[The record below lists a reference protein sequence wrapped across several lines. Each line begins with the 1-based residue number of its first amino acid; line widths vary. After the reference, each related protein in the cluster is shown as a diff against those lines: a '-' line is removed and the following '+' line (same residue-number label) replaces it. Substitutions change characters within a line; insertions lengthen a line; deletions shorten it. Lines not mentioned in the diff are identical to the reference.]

1 MQTAKQLMTTA
12 IISVTP
18 ETSVKELASIL
29 DSNKI
34 SGVPVLDSAGA
45 LVGVVTENDLID
57 QGKKLHIPT
66 VITIL
71 DSFFFLESTEKM
83 DKEMKKI
90 AGATVADICSTELIT
105 VGPEASLE
113 EIATIMAEKRVHTL
127 PVVDDGQLVGIIGR
141 RDIIQALIS

>member
-18 ETSVKELASIL
+18 ETSVKELAIIL
-29 DSNKI
+29 ASNKI
-34 SGVPVLDSAGA
+34 SGVPVLDGAGS

-71 DSFFFLESTEKM
+71 DSFFFLESTDKM

-127 PVVDDGQLVGIIGR
+127 PVMDDGQLIGIIGR

>member
-29 DSNKI
+29 ASNKI

-71 DSFFFLESTEKM
+71 DSFFFLESTDKM

-127 PVVDDGQLVGIIGR
+127 PVMDDGQLIGIIGR

>member
-29 DSNKI
+29 ASNKI

>member
-18 ETSVKELASIL
+18 ETSVKELAIIL
-29 DSNKI
+29 ASNKI
-34 SGVPVLDSAGA
+34 SGVPVLDGAGS

-71 DSFFFLESTEKM
+71 DSFFFLESTDKM